1 MSDTRTGGIQ
11 IVLVTYPGG
20 EQRYWAVATPLADAA
35 ALVLQ
40 LAPPGSRAILTN
52 KRLAR
57 GRQGALKLRAGYARE
72 LKDPV

>member
-1 MSDTRTGGIQ
+1 MSNMRAGGIQ
-11 IVLVTYPGG
+11 VVVATYPGG
-20 EQRYWAVATPLADAA
+20 EQRYWAVATPRAEAV
-35 ALVLQ
+35 ALVLR

-57 GRQGALKLRAGYARE
+57 GRQGALKLRIGNARE